1 MKRECKDFTVA
12 KLEGLWWANSDK
24 PYTEVPREEWMWKL
38 LIRQPEFV
46 TSEVVERAR
55 QEVIKKKKLEL
66 VNEVKFEKMKG
77 GKCIQIL
84 HIGPYSTEPESIA
97 KMRKLMK
104 EENLV
109 ENECHH
115 EIYLVMAYPRNVPEE
130 RLKTILRQ
138 PVRHKNE

>member
-1 MKRECKDFTVA
+1 M
-12 KLEGLWWANSDK
+12 
-24 PYTEVPREEWMWKL
+24 
-38 LIRQPEFV
+38 
-46 TSEVVERAR
+46 
-55 QEVIKKKKLEL
+55 EL

-77 GKCIQIL
+77 GKCIQIS

-97 KMRKLMK
+97 KMRKLME

-109 ENECHH
+109 ENGYHH

-138 PVRHKNE
+138 LVRHKNE